1 MFIAHGERVRKYM
14 PWILAGV
21 LVLMLPGFLVMF
33 GPSASLK
40 QQRSQLP
47 TLRGKPVDFGE
58 FQNVRTSV
66 LTEIVMNTG
75 RRPTGSAQM
84 EDEINIRT
92 IQRVILLRKA
102 RELGIRIS
110 DEEVVR
116 NIRSQPLLMNAQKQF
131 DPDRYQRYVIY
142 LNNLGVSESQFEEAM
157 REQAELQQLRALIA
171 SAGNVTPAALDLAY
185 APLREQSIIDY
196 VMLDAAD
203 HKEPFNVKD
212 DEARAFYEQNREKFR
227 KPALVKV
234 RYVYFTISDA
244 SKSVTVADDEISE
257 FYDRNKDK
265 YVDAEKKAKP
275 LADVKNAAKQDLVD
289 VRADRL
295 AGDRAT
301 GFSVKLVREPGA
313 ATNPDFTKIAAELGL
328 TPKETD
334 FFDVRSTVNGVDAGQ
349 QFNQAAFALSPEVP
363 FSDPVRGTNGY
374 YVLEYV
380 ASKPSEIPTFEEVKD
395 QVLSRIKQQL
405 AFNVTVKQGQ
415 EVDAKVRTAVAAGK
429 SFADACASLGL
440 KVKTSEPFTH
450 DDETSTLPFDNPVKA
465 RVKEMVLGM
474 TTNSVSDFVVTT
486 NGGLFFHLK
495 QRMPPKSE
503 KSGDAK
509 KQLEALL
516 LERNREELFEDW
528 ANAVVRA
535 EQIGYKPKASPAE
548 QAPPAEEPE
557 PAAQPAPPS

>member
-47 TLRGKPVDFGE
+47 TLRGKPVDIAE
-58 FQNVRTSV
+58 FQTVRTSV
-66 LTEIVMNTG
+66 MTEIIMNTG
-75 RRPTGSAQM
+75 RRPSSTAQM

-110 DEEVVR
+110 DEELVR
-116 NIRSQPLLMNAQKQF
+116 DIRSQPLFLNAQKQF
-131 DPDRYQRYVIY
+131 EPDRYQRYVIY
-142 LNNLGVSESQFEEAM
+142 LNNLGVSEPQFEEAM
-157 REQAELQQLRALIA
+157 REQAELQQLRALIS

-185 APLREQSIIDY
+185 VPLREQAIIDY
-196 VMLDAAD
+196 VIFDAAD
-203 HKEPFNVKD
+203 HKEPFTVKD

-234 RYVYFTISDA
+234 RYVYFTVSDA
-244 SKSVTVADDEISE
+244 RKSVTLADDEIAE

-265 YVDAEKKAKP
+265 YVDAEKKTKP
-275 LADVKNAAKQDLVD
+275 LADVKNEVKQDLMD
-289 VRADRL
+289 LRADRL

-301 GFSVKLVREPGA
+301 GFSVKLVQEPGA
-313 ATNPDFTKIAAELGL
+313 AKPDFAKIAAELGL

-334 FFDVRSTVNGVDAGQ
+334 FFDVRSAVSGIDAGP
-349 QFNQAAFALSPEVP
+349 QFNQAAFALGSEVP

-380 ASKPSEIPTFEEVKD
+380 ASKPSEIPVFEEVKD
-395 QVLSRIKQQL
+395 QVVTRIKQQL
-405 AFNVTVKQGQ
+405 AFNATVKQGQ
-415 EVDAKVRTAVAAGK
+415 ELDAKVKTAVAAGK
-429 SFADACASLGL
+429 SFADACTSLGL

-450 DDETSTLPFDNPVKA
+450 DDEASTLPFDSPVKA
-465 RVKEMVLGM
+465 RVKEIVIGM

-495 QRMPPKSE
+495 QRMPPKPE
-503 KSGDAK
+503 KSEDGK

-516 LERNREELFEDW
+516 LERNREALFEDW

-535 EQIGYKPKASPAE
+535 EQVDYKIKPRPAE
-548 QAPPAEEPE
+548 QTPPPEEPE
-557 PAAQPAPPS
+557 PAEPPAPPS